1 MRQIHLYWAL
11 VAAVCVTAVT
21 AKVER
26 PVTKLQIG
34 VKHKPASCEAKA
46 VPGDKLHIHY
56 RGQLLDGTVFDESY
70 KRGTPFSFTLGKG
83 EVIKGWDQGING
95 MCVGEVR
102 KLKIPPALA
111 YGSRGSPPT
120 IPADS
125 SLIFETKLISIEG
138 KETSSE
144 L

>member
-1 MRQIHLYWAL
+1 MRAQMLSSLLLIVLTL
-11 VAAVCVTAVT
+11 VTVS
-21 AKVER
+21 AKVEQ

-34 VKHKPASCEAKA
+34 IKQKAASCEAKA
-46 VPGDKLHIHY
+46 VTGDRLHIHY
-56 RGQLLDGTVFDESY
+56 RGQLLDGTIFDESY

-102 KLKIPPALA
+102 KLKIPPALG
-111 YGSRGSPPT
+111 YGSSGAPPT
-120 IPADS
+120 IPADAT
-125 SLIFETKLISIEG
+125 LIFETKLVSIEG
-138 KETSSE
+138 KEASAE